1 MGCHQVVPFRT
12 SRVADNNHQD
22 MGRSRGGLTSKIHA
36 VVDRNGLPVHL
47 ALTPGEAH
55 DNRWCSVLLS
65 ALLPQTM
72 LPADRG
78 YDAHWIRVARLACRT
93 PAKLR
98 RPYFIS
104 SGWNVAFLAFK
115 SAINSFVRSIVI
127 RSFIESSIL
136 RYRSILWSIS
146 THLSHIEITPFRTAN
161 RSKPSWIA

>member
-93 PAKLR
+93 PAKLSGKPDTGKVEAALLHLLR
-98 RPYFIS
+98 VERGLFGLQIS
-104 SGWNVAFLAFK
+104 YQFFC
-115 SAINSFVRSIVI
+115 SIYRDLIVY
-127 RSFIESSIL
+127 REQYSSIPL
-136 RYRSILWSIS
+136 DPLVDLN
-146 THLSHIEITPFRTAN
+146 TF
-161 RSKPSWIA
+161 IAH